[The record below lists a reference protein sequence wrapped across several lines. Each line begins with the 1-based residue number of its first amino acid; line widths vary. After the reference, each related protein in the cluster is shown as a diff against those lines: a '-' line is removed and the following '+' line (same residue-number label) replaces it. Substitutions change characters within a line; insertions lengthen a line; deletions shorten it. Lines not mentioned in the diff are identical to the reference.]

1 MYLPHRLNLMPC
13 IINEITISLCPP
25 GITDGFCLEIVAKYQ
40 GHQYMWWLCR
50 RIPQQHNTHITIYNR
65 VLVVQFCV
73 TTISLLYVTTILLRN
88 SLLNEK
94 ALDYSSRYLLRTTT
108 WFFLKC
114 HWQFTPS
121 ECRLLVRIAS
131 FYCGRPLLVW
141 SAIGQLTKSVGVAC
155 CTSLNCWDI

>member
-94 ALDYSSRYLLRTTT
+94 ALDYSSRYLLRKTA
-108 WFFLKC
+108 WFFLMC
-114 HWQFTPS
+114 HQHFYSFRMPIFTKPS
-121 ECRLLVRIAS
+121 QRS
-131 FYCGRPLLVW
+131 NWGRGLAR
-141 SAIGQLTKSVGVAC
+141 SARRRPPVC
-155 CTSLNCWDI
+155 